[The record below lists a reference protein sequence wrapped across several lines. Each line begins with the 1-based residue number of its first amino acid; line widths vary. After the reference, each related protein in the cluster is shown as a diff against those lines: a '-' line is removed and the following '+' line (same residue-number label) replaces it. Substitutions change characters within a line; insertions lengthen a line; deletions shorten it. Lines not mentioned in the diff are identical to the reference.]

1 MATKWWLVA
10 QNKKT
15 TIWQAN
21 VTEDGVEYYFNTE
34 TLEKTFDKP
43 EELMTDAELK
53 NSKSRIDTFEIT
65 TRKRP
70 DIGGRNAP
78 SSVNRAAGGKIRKSE
93 PAPH

>member
-53 NSKSRIDTFEIT
+53 NSKSKWVWIQDKDEAFSR
-65 TRKRP
+65 
-70 DIGGRNAP
+70 
-78 SSVNRAAGGKIRKSE
+78 
-93 PAPH
+93 

>member
-53 NSKSRIDTFEIT
+53 NSNLNGYGF
-65 TRKRP
+65 
-70 DIGGRNAP
+70 
-78 SSVNRAAGGKIRKSE
+78 KIKMK
-93 PAPH
+93 HFYQQN

>member
-34 TLEKTFDKP
+34 TLENTFDKP

-53 NSKSRIDTFEIT
+53 NSKSKQAFFYCGE
-65 TRKRP
+65 
-70 DIGGRNAP
+70 A
-78 SSVNRAAGGKIRKSE
+78 V
-93 PAPH
+93 